1 MRKQNGTTI
10 LEILMSIIIITIVL
24 TLIFNM
30 FIQVRNEDYS
40 NQIQSEFVINQATI
54 IKNVEEDMV
63 NYGVKEISSCTLVEA
78 NVTSVVEEEANNYR
92 CLKIEYAADYIEDK
106 IGFLIL
112 YNTYTKYNI
121 DNGDNIGESN
131 SAKWVIRYVRGNY
144 TRYDNSNNPVL
155 SSWKNNI
162 QTMLEYPTALVLNE
176 KLSVKYTATTKTNAA
191 IINLPI
197 VNSEGEHYDINL
209 PFTFKGNSTFKC
221 KNTNNSIF
229 ECGCTSLETLCQITY
244 N

>member
-24 TLIFNM
+24 ALIFNI

-63 NYGVKEISSCTLVEA
+63 NYGVKEISSCTLSEA
-78 NVTSVVEEEANNYR
+78 NVTSIVEGEENNYR

-106 IGFLIL
+106 IGFLMI
-112 YNTYTKYNI
+112 YNTYTN
-121 DNGDNIGESN
+121 NNNEAS
-131 SAKWVIRYVRGNY
+131 SHKWAIRYVRGNY
-144 TRYDNSNNPVL
+144 TKYDNSNNPIIT
-155 SSWKNNI
+155 SWKNNT
-162 QTMLEYPTALVLNE
+162 QTMLEYPASLELID
-176 KLSVKYTATTKTNAA
+176 KLTIKYTATNEMNAA

-197 VNSEGEHYDINL
+197 VNIEGEHYDINL
-209 PFTFKGNSTFKC
+209 PFTFNGNSTFKC
-221 KNTNNSIF
+221 INKNNSIF
-229 ECGCTSLETLCQITY
+229 ECSCSSLDALCEITY